1 MRLLSVLL
9 IFFLVN
15 AMQLNA
21 HELWLQAKEYEIK
34 KDKKLIA
41 HIKVGQN
48 LIGENYPY
56 LKEETEKLFI
66 QNKKGLVNLKQ
77 IDGDFPAIQ
86 QNLIENDTQ
95 YLYYQSN
102 KEILQYENYEIFLE
116 FINDYK
122 LPYNSEKKSIPKE
135 IYQRFAKII
144 FKYNGKNFFHSKQNL
159 EFEIINLNDP
169 YTNNISEIKILIQG
183 KPFSNRQFL
192 VFYLDGDKFKKKK
205 YKTNNNG
212 FAKIDTSQPGLYLV
226 SAVHLVTLN
235 YINQIKYKADYYSK
249 WASLTFK
256 KTN

>member
-15 AMQLNA
+15 AMQLSA
-21 HELWLQAKEYEIK
+21 HELWLQAKEYQIK
-34 KDKKLIA
+34 KGNKLIA

-102 KEILQYENYEIFLE
+102 KEILQYENYKTFLE

-122 LPYNSEKKSIPKE
+122 LPYNSEKKIIPKE
-135 IYQRFAKII
+135 IY
-144 FKYNGKNFFHSKQNL
+144 QNL

-226 SAVHLVTLN
+226 SAVHLVTLD